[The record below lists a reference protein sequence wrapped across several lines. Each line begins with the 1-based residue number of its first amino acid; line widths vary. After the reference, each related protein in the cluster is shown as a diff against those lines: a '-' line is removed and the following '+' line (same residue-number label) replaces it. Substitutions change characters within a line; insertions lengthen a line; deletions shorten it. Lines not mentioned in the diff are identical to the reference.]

1 MYFNNHSDDIWTRL
15 ETIKP
20 PRDQSGQ
27 LIACISYAAYGLSH
41 IILFLSNAML
51 IILFYVFKLN
61 SGFSNKIVVSQKCP
75 TVIPVKADFNKIGG
89 CHELGSRDQNAWSI
103 SKSRDGFNIKKLIV

>member
-1 MYFNNHSDDIWTRL
+1 M
-15 ETIKP
+15 KP

-41 IILFLSNAML
+41 INLFLSNAML
-51 IILFYVFKLN
+51 IILFNVLKLN

-89 CHELGSRDQNAWSI
+89 CHELGSRDRNA
-103 SKSRDGFNIKKLIV
+103 